1 MAWYPVGQRVTI
13 AQSAHTPHGT
23 VNASFRFPSARRSAK
38 SVQLE
43 SMPRP
48 VAHAVA
54 SLALWDS
61 SQQTVPATVQRL
73 VRLGLSRIT
82 ELLAFEAAPSAV
94 QGTSRMVHRLAK
106 SARQDFTQR

>member
-1 MAWYPVGQRVTI
+1 MIV
-13 AQSAHTPHGT
+13 QSAHTPHGT
-23 VNASFRFPSARRSAK
+23 VNASFRFLSARRFAT

-48 VAHAVA
+48 VAHAAA
-54 SLALWDS
+54 SPAQWDS
-61 SQQTVPATVQRL
+61 SQQTAPATVQRL

-82 ELLAFEAAPSAV
+82 ELLAFEAALSAV
-94 QGTSRMVHRLAK
+94 RGTSRMAHRLAK